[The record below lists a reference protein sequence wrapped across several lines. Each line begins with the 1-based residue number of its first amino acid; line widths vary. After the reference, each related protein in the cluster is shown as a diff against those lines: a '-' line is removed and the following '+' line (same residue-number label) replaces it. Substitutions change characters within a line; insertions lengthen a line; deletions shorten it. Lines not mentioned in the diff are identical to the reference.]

1 MATGVMISQLG
12 RASGVQ
18 ETDYIEIER
27 NGESY
32 CITVAELMDYL
43 GFEEFIEALS
53 DAI

>member
-12 RASGVQ
+12 RASEVQ

-27 NGESY
+27 SGESY

-43 GFEEFIEALS
+43 GFGDFIEALS
-53 DAI
+53 ELL